1 MTVALL
7 FTNVEHCLWLHVGA
21 LPVVGRVGIS
31 TSVSLSPHLLSPPT
45 PFPSDSSSPNH
56 APTMPLTIQVSR
68 ARGLPQ
74 PRLFRSP
81 DPYVEVHYFAGGAAV
96 ATSPPARKTIAPAWP
111 DFQVVVSPA
120 PADSPPRAIGLIVRD
135 ASSRSSAG
143 GDTVLGRAFLRVAA
157 SVTEGWFALDADA
170 EGPRSEWAPARDV
183 AAYTAP
189 GAEIYLRVEWPE
201 YCAVQLWAAAPV
213 FEGGTVED
221 RDMVGELRSVACE
234 PGRFFRCGE
243 LVVAVRALGVAVAM
257 RDPQLVLHTHDQSL
271 RGYEAL
277 PEAGSP
283 TVAEGGQS
291 EERKFRPVLTK
302 GEYSNAKKTGA
313 RREVDFGTFAFALFQ
328 GSFPESLCVG
338 MRERGSKSLQAMAGR
353 LLGREE
359 QTIPLPSTFP
369 GCDARVLKELVEGSL
384 EGAGKRVHFT
394 NLQHI
399 IHFRA
404 TSPGAVDDKVT
415 FDVRITYNLHSPTAA
430 CHMVAPRFRSLLAGI
445 EDLSTD
451 FCHKYPQA
459 QDLTYMFVGGLFTTH
474 YPKYF
479 EQNIDYLK
487 TVLGLK
493 NVTSAPIHTEGSVT
507 SNAKIIRDSVVEAAG
522 GKRSV
527 VLLSHS
533 KGGCDVCGAIDFY
546 PELADLLFGV
556 VSFQAP
562 FSGTYLVSFVAKSK
576 LAIGA
581 ITGVI
586 KKLWGGESEAFTDMC
601 YARRL
606 CSVLGLDVESNPDD
620 SEVESDVV
628 GDVDVDAATR
638 VVAVGTEGSTGEGA
652 RELGPVA
659 GTDIALERAA
669 SSGVVMFDDHHV
681 SERLRLFAA
690 VPSVSFG
697 SSAPFSVGK
706 VRTVANAAGFASMAP
721 AAQVFTANT
730 GFYNDGLV
738 APDDARIPWSDFVY
752 LSDMMHTE
760 PALYFAG
767 TKYPPGHLSAVGI
780 TLLFEKRRRE
790 CVLY

>member
-1 MTVALL
+1 
-7 FTNVEHCLWLHVGA
+7 
-21 LPVVGRVGIS
+21 
-31 TSVSLSPHLLSPPT
+31 
-45 PFPSDSSSPNH
+45 
-56 APTMPLTIQVSR
+56 MPLTIQVSR
-68 ARGLPQ
+68 ARGLPH
-74 PRLFRSP
+74 PRLFRAP
-81 DPYVEVHYFAGGAAV
+81 DPYVEVHYFAGAAAL
-96 ATSPPARKTIAPAWP
+96 ATSPPARKTTAPAWP
-111 DFQVVVSPA
+111 DFQAVVSPA
-120 PADSPPRAIGLIVRD
+120 PADAPPRTIGLVVRD

-143 GDTVLGRAFLRVAA
+143 GDAVLGRAFLRVAA

-170 EGPRSEWAPARDV
+170 EGPRGEWAPARDK

-189 GAEIYLRVEWPE
+189 AAEIYVRVEWPE

-213 FEGGTVED
+213 FEGSAAED
-221 RDMVGELRSVACE
+221 GDMDGELRSVACE

-243 LVVAVRALGVAVAM
+243 LVVAVRALGVAVAT

-283 TVAEGGQS
+283 TAAEGGRS
-291 EERKFRPVLTK
+291 EERNFRPVLTK
-302 GEYSNAKKTGA
+302 DEYSAAKKKGA
-313 RREVDFGTFAFALFQ
+313 RREVDFGTFTFALFQ
-328 GSFPESLCVG
+328 GSFPESVCVG
-338 MRERGSKSLQAMAGR
+338 VRERGAKSLQAMAGKF
-353 LLGREE
+353 LAREE

-369 GCDARVLKELVEGSL
+369 GCDARVLKELVDGNL
-384 EGAGKRVHFT
+384 EGDDERALVTH
-394 NLQHI
+394 LQHI

-404 TSPGAVDDKVT
+404 TSPGAVGDKVT

-459 QDLTYMFVGGLFTTH
+459 QDLTFMFVGGLFTTH
-474 YPKYF
+474 YPNYF
-479 EQNIDYLK
+479 KQNTEYLK

-533 KGGCDVCGAIDFY
+533 KGGCDVCGAIDLY
-546 PELADLLFGV
+546 PELADLLYGI

-581 ITGVI
+581 ITSVI
-586 KKLWGGESEAFTDMC
+586 RKLWGGESEAFTDMG
-601 YARRL
+601 YPRRL
-606 CSVLGLDVESNPDD
+606 CSVLGLDVESNPDE

-628 GDVDVDAATR
+628 GDADAHI
-638 VVAVGTEGSTGEGA
+638 VAVGSDGSTGEGA

-659 GTDIALERAA
+659 GIDIALETAT
-669 SSGVVMFDDHHV
+669 SSGVAMLDDHHV
-681 SERLRLFAA
+681 SERLRLFAT

-706 VRTVANAAGFASMAP
+706 VRSVANAAGFASMAP

-780 TLLFEKRRRE
+780 TLLFEKRLRE
-790 CVLY
+790 GVL